1 MPRGVCSL
9 RAPQTGSDYHP
20 ALETTSLGQLSL
32 LVTMDLTEMFIL
44 TKVWT
49 VGGQIAG
56 AKLGLKDTKQESMRE
71 T

>member
-1 MPRGVCSL
+1 
-9 RAPQTGSDYHP
+9 
-20 ALETTSLGQLSL
+20 
-32 LVTMDLTEMFIL
+32 MDLTEMFIL